1 MHEVNMQCSIIYCDR
16 DYELLSG
23 VCEDL
28 FIGALLVLSLS
39 LCVAGDGPGPLS
51 SGKVSMPTSKPSQRG
66 SLWQNPT

>member
-1 MHEVNMQCSIIYCDR
+1 MHEVNMQCSIFYCDC

-39 LCVAGDGPGPLS
+39 LSVLQEMDQGL
-51 SGKVSMPTSKPSQRG
+51 
-66 SLWQNPT
+66 